1 MSMRPGIPLR
11 FRLAEEMRQFNDRGN
26 QGPLNLTALMFRRI
40 KGDLNINSVLWS
52 SRMNLYLKD
61 PRNEIVQ
68 TSRGRSSER
77 SNLTRALT
85 HSEMTITN
93 FMKAMRVL
101 RPLNLKFIFMLEH
114 QNNERS
120 VHVEEMTEEDLYTH
134 YHNDRYPGRF
144 NVLSRLFKQMKDKL
158 VPDEDEWNEKFKQYL
173 DDPVNGFLGTKRGS
187 ERGNLNRGLSNPN
200 MSIKNFTKGL
210 KVINPSRIYF
220 TLELEFM
227 KDQTTVHEVVM
238 DGNHLHVQGEDDPE
252 E

>member
-11 FRLAEEMRQFNDRGN
+11 FRLAEEMRQQAEHVN

-61 PRNEIVQ
+61 PRNDIIQ

-77 SNLTRALT
+77 SNLNRGLT
-85 HSEMTITN
+85 HPEMTITN
-93 FMKAMRVL
+93 FIKGLRVL
-101 RPLNLKFIFMLEH
+101 RPLHVKFMFLLEH
-114 QNNERS
+114 VDGSRT
-120 VHVEEMTEEDLYTH
+120 VHVEEMSEEDIYTQ
-134 YHNDRYPGRF
+134 YHNERFPGRH
-144 NVLSRLFKQMKDKL
+144 NVLSKLFTEMKKTL
-158 VPDEDEWNEKFKQYL
+158 IKDEEDWNNRFKNYL
-173 DDPVNGFLGTKRGS
+173 DDPVNGFSGTKRGS

-210 KVINPSRIYF
+210 KVINPARIYF
-220 TLELEFM
+220 SLEMTFM
-227 KDQTTVHEVVM
+227 KDQITIHEVVM
-238 DGNHLHVQGEDDPE
+238 DGNHLHVQGDDDQE